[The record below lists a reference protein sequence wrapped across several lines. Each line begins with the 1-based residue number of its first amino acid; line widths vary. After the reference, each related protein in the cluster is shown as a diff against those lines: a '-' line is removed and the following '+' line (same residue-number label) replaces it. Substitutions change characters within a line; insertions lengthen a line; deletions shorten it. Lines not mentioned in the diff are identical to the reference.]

1 MVKILWRWLNKVFWT
16 KVCSIPLKINKKC
29 TWKCFWKWS
38 TNGRLLIKW
47 KNSKR
52 SCGSK
57 NENTLHIRLC
67 YCSDRPAGD
76 KVHRQKQLIITLPC
90 ASTGESF
97 CSSNLATLKF
107 PYFAARWSGVK
118 PFFVVAD
125 RDAPCSSN
133 TDATWMCE
141 NKILVF
147 FYTMT
152 LEERK
157 GL

>member
-1 MVKILWRWLNKVFWT
+1 MKYFEV
-16 KVCSIPLKINKKC
+16 KVCSIPLKINNKC
-29 TWKCFWKWS
+29 MKVLLEMKYWWK
-38 TNGRLLIKW
+38 TTIKIE
-47 KNSKR
+47 NSKR
-52 SCGSK
+52 SCSSK
-57 NENTLHIRLC
+57 NENSLHRGLC
-67 YCSDRPAGD
+67 YCSDRPTGG
-76 KVHRQKQLIITLPC
+76 KLHRQKQLIITLPC

-141 NKILVF
+141 NKTLVF
-147 FYTMT
+147 FYPMT
-152 LEERK
+152 TEDRK

>member
-1 MVKILWRWLNKVFWT
+1 MHIKVFLEMKHRWET
-16 KVCSIPLKINKKC
+16 
-29 TWKCFWKWS
+29 T
-38 TNGRLLIKW
+38 IKME
-47 KNSKR
+47 NSNR

-57 NENTLHIRLC
+57 NGNSLHTWLC
-67 YCSDRPAGD
+67 YCSDGPAGD
-76 KVHRQKQLIITLPC
+76 KLYRHKQLIITLPC

-141 NKILVF
+141 NKTLVF
-147 FYTMT
+147 FCPMT
-152 LEERK
+152 LEEWRVCRFIPHNMSTLMTLWMGDCLK
-157 GL
+157 KKLN